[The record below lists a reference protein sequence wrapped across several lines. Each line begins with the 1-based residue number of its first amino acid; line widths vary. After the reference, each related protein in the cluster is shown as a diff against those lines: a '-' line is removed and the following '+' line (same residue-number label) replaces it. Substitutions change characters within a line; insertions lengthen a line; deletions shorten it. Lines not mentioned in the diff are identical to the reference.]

1 MKRFFMQPCGIINVY
16 SIILPMQ
23 HKGRII
29 EYYYII
35 YSQCEQ
41 GVMLL
46 TMQMN
51 RKKTESTT
59 NDDDC
64 CTRKRGPK

>member
-1 MKRFFMQPCGIINVY
+1 MQPGGFINVY
-16 SIILPMQ
+16 SILPMQ
-23 HKGRII
+23 HKERII

-41 GVMLL
+41 SVMLL

-51 RKKTESTT
+51 RKKIESMTIVVRE
-59 NDDDC
+59 NVDQN
-64 CTRKRGPK
+64 K